1 MSFQRVIETARRT
14 GVPVI
19 MTDVAGREPMVI
31 LSLEQF
37 EAMAG
42 DGAREPVVRRSQA
55 PAGRPVQKDV
65 DAALADIAEEQTH
78 VRTDRSAD
86 AVKQEVAADDLA
98 GLAIEERFYLE
109 PVEDKQ

>member
-1 MSFQRVIETARRT
+1 MSFQRVIETARKT

-42 DGAREPVVRRSQA
+42 DSARESAAA
-55 PAGRPVQKDV
+55 PRKEVKKEKSELDRDV
-65 DAALADIAEEQTH
+65 ERALAELAAEKAEA
-78 VRTDRSAD
+78 RLN
-86 AVKQEVAADDLA
+86 EVAADVAA
-98 GLAIEERFYLE
+98 GNVEEALSIEERFYLE
-109 PVEDKQ
+109 PVEDKS

>member
-1 MSFQRVIETARRT
+1 MSFQRVIETARKT

-42 DGAREPVVRRSQA
+42 DSNRETATPRREAKKEKVTIDQ
-55 PAGRPVQKDV
+55 DV
-65 DAALADIAEEQTH
+65 ERALAELAAEKAEA
-78 VRTDRSAD
+78 RLN
-86 AVKQEVAADDLA
+86 EVAADVSA
-98 GLAIEERFYLE
+98 GNAEESLSIEERFYLE
-109 PVEDKQ
+109 PVEDKA

>member
-42 DGAREPVVRRSQA
+42 DVNARESAAAPRRE
-55 PAGRPVQKDV
+55 VKKEKVTIDEDV
-65 DAALADIAEEQTH
+65 ERALAELAAEKANA
-78 VRTDRSAD
+78 RLN
-86 AVKQEVAADDLA
+86 EVAADVQQGNA
-98 GLAIEERFYLE
+98 EEGLSIEERFYLE
-109 PVEDKQ
+109 PVEDKS